1 VEKKESSLTTE
12 VLAEVEKKESSST
25 NDRKEKM
32 REEKISI
39 NGLEINYKIHSPLIW
54 KKGSC
59 VLILHGWGGT
69 SDSWARVQ
77 KILAKKGFRVI
88 VHDFPGFGKSKTPPI
103 PWGIE
108 DYANFVNEFIKKIR
122 GDINEPFFLLG
133 HSFGGRIAVKF
144 AVTEPERI
152 KGLILC
158 DAAGIKPKPG
168 FKTRLIFT
176 LARIGNA
183 VFTPKILAR
192 FKDGARNL
200 FYIFLRKRDYMKAD
214 DTMKE
219 TIKKVLRE
227 DLLPELPQ
235 IKSKTL
241 LIWGEIDKLVPLKYG
256 YIFKEKIINSEL
268 IILPKIGHS
277 PHLEVPKKLA
287 EIILD
292 FLNLKRN

>member
-1 VEKKESSLTTE
+1 
-12 VLAEVEKKESSST
+12 
-25 NDRKEKM
+25 M
-32 REEKISI
+32 REEKILI

-54 KKGSC
+54 KKDSC
-59 VLILHGWGGT
+59 ILILHGWGGT

-77 KILAKKGFRVI
+77 KILAKKDYRVI
-88 VHDFPGFGKSKTPPI
+88 VPDFPGFGKSKTPPEA
-103 PWGIE
+103 WGLKEYSDFILNFIE
-108 DYANFVNEFIKKIR
+108 AIGLKK
-122 GDINEPFFLLG
+122 FSLLG

-144 AVTEPERI
+144 AVTEPERV

-168 FKTRLIFT
+168 LKTRLIFT

-183 VFTPKILAR
+183 IFTPKILAR
-192 FKDGARNL
+192 FKDSARNI
-200 FYIFLRKRDYMKAD
+200 FYIFLRKRDYVKAD
-214 DTMKE
+214 ETMKE

>member
-1 VEKKESSLTTE
+1 MEKKESSLTTE

-77 KILAKKGFRVI
+77 KILAKQGYRVI
-88 VHDFPGFGKSKTPPI
+88 VPDFPGFGKSKTPPEA
-103 PWGIE
+103 WGLKEYSDFILNFIE
-108 DYANFVNEFIKKIR
+108 AIGLKK
-122 GDINEPFFLLG
+122 FSLLG

>member
-39 NGLEINYKIHSPLIW
+39 NGLEINYKIYSPLIW

-77 KILAKKGFRVI
+77 KILAKQGYRVI
-88 VHDFPGFGKSKTPPI
+88 VPDFPGFGKSKTPPEA
-103 PWGIE
+103 WGLKEYSDFILNFIE
-108 DYANFVNEFIKKIR
+108 AIGLKK
-122 GDINEPFFLLG
+122 FSLLG